1 MAEPTPQRQDDADG
15 ASDPRSQTGRPRW
28 VTAVLIAA
36 VLLLALV
43 VVLHLTGNSLGGP
56 GSHMR

>member
-1 MAEPTPQRQDDADG
+1 MAEPTPQRHDDADG
-15 ASDPRSQTGRPRW
+15 APAPRPLTGRPRW

-56 GSHMR
+56 GSHMP

>member
-1 MAEPTPQRQDDADG
+1 MAEPIPQRRDDADG
-15 ASDPRSQTGRPRW
+15 APEPRPQMGRPRW

-43 VVLHLTGNSLGGP
+43 VLLHLTGNSLGGP
-56 GSHMR
+56 GSHMP